1 MRRPRA
7 PGAGDAGAWIFS
19 LGSETPIAPT
29 ARPLNEDRKR
39 SAAILDRC
47 ADLHLARGQHLI
59 AERLAWRAEALRESL
74 A

>member
-29 ARPLNEDRKR
+29 DRPLNEDRKR
-39 SAAILDRC
+39 SAAILDRE
-47 ADLHLARGQHLI
+47 ADALLQMGQHQE
-59 AERLAWRAEALRESL
+59 AERRAWRAAELR
-74 A
+74 AGAA